1 MKWHLKSVT
10 QETSHP
16 FLNYFTLH
24 YEVDKEG
31 EKKEY
36 SYFVASRHKKE
47 KLLPETHEISR
58 PDGVTIP
65 LYYIDEKGHRF
76 LLLTKQFRP
85 AAGSYVYSVPA
96 GLMDPN
102 DKDILEVAKR
112 EAKEEVGAVIGD
124 LEILSKSGT
133 TSSGL
138 SDETNAIVLGRILS
152 FSEKNLEEFEDISA
166 KLYSFQEARRMLD
179 DDSYFFSNTARL
191 IVLLLLERFKN
202 RQ

>member
-1 MKWHLKSVT
+1 MKWKLESVT

-31 EKKEY
+31 KKKEY
-36 SYFVASRHKKE
+36 SYFLASRHKKE
-47 KLLPETHEISR
+47 ELLPETHNISR

-65 LYYIDEKGHRF
+65 LYYVDEKGRYF
-76 LLLTKQFRP
+76 ILLTKQFRP
-85 AAGSYVYSVPA
+85 AVGSYVYSVPA
-96 GLMDPN
+96 GLIDPG

-112 EAKEEVGAVIGD
+112 EAKEEVGAIIGD
-124 LEILSKSGT
+124 LEVLSKSGT

-138 SDETNAIVLGRILS
+138 SDETNAIVLARILS

-166 KLYSFQEARRMLD
+166 KLYSFEEAQKMLD
-179 DDSYFFSNTARL
+179 DDKYFFSNTARL
-191 IVLLLLERFKN
+191 IILLLLERFKN
-202 RQ
+202 RP

>member
-1 MKWHLKSVT
+1 MKWRLVEVT

-24 YEVDKEG
+24 YEVLKND
-31 EKKEY
+31 EKKNY
-36 SYFVASRHKKE
+36 SYYLASRHKKE
-47 KLLPETHEISR
+47 ELLPETHNLAR

-65 LYYIDEKGHRF
+65 LYYRDEAGNF
-76 LLLTKQFRP
+76 SILLTKQFRP
-85 AAGSYVYSVPA
+85 AIGAYVYSVPA

-112 EAKEEVGAVIGD
+112 EAKEETGAIIGE
-124 LEILSKSGT
+124 LEVLSKIGT

-152 FSEKNLEEFEDISA
+152 FEEKKLEEFEDIHA
-166 KLYSFQEARRMLD
+166 KLYSLEEIQKMLKE
-179 DDSYFFSNTARL
+179 DSYFFSNTARL
-191 IVLLLLERFKN
+191 LLLLLLERFKK
-202 RQ
+202 R